1 MFGSLFLTL
10 IASKMNAKWKLVGQ
24 DFEAVRYEYVTSRG
38 LPTTIGLVFF
48 WRGKTTNLDIQIPG
62 EDRCLNP
69 QTSPELRLWRFLSHR
84 SSPAMT
90 GGFWMSRVIEGS
102 LDAWGGKSVNEACLS
117 WDPWVSL
124 NLFVV
129 SQGWFFFKVLKI
141 MRHWI
146 EGKKPGI
153 PWKGTEKMSN
163 WLWRW
168 QFVVLSLPNF
178 R

>member
-1 MFGSLFLTL
+1 M
-10 IASKMNAKWKLVGQ
+10 GQ

-69 QTSPELRLWRFLSHR
+69 QTSPELRLWKFLSHR

-90 GGFWMSRVIEGS
+90 GGFWMSRVIEGIFGCLGRKEREWSMPKLGPDPIGRGEWVWTCLLHHRDGFS
-102 LDAWGGKSVNEACLS
+102 LGPQNNYT
-117 WDPWVSL
+117 L
-124 NLFVV
+124 NR
-129 SQGWFFFKVLKI
+129 G
-141 MRHWI
+141 
-146 EGKKPGI
+146 EKPGI
-153 PWKGTEKMSN
+153 LKDDHLKGTEKMSN